1 MINIFQKD
9 KNHYKYYKIA
19 EFLAGY
25 GYELFNIYNINEARS
40 GQIRWGDAIY
50 TRKKLGQGMVR
61 VWDWCWKRL
70 VVDSFGKLVLIN
82 VK

>member
-40 GQIRWGDAIY
+40 GQVRWGDTVY
-50 TRKKLGQGMVR
+50 TRKKLRQGMVSEYGTGAGSG
-61 VWDWCWKRL
+61 W
-70 VVDSFGKLVLIN
+70 
-82 VK
+82 